1 MLEEYIFKTI
11 ISFISLNA
19 VSYLT
24 KENWLKLNPKRNGF
38 IKVIFNRLVFC
49 LIPVV
54 RWVWVVLFL
63 IFGIA
68 LGNDEFAKK
77 VIERLEND
85 KVNKR

>member
-1 MLEEYIFKTI
+1 MLEEYVFKTV

-19 VSYLT
+19 VFYMT

-54 RWVWVVLFL
+54 RWVWVVLAL
-63 IFGIA
+63 ILGIA

-77 VIERLEND
+77 FRE
-85 KVNKR
+85 

>member
-19 VSYLT
+19 VIYLT
-24 KENWLKLNPKRNGF
+24 KENWLKLNPKTNGF

-49 LIPVV
+49 LITVV
-54 RWVWVVLFL
+54 RCVWAVLVL
-63 IFGIA
+63 ILGIA